1 MEGINSKLLHL
12 PSSPFS
18 STLNG
23 VGGIRDGAA
32 GTFSAMD
39 DSGTFSAIDD
49 SGCVRGVVDEV
60 VVVVRGEVVEV

>member
-39 DSGTFSAIDD
+39 DSG
-49 SGCVRGVVDEV
+49 CVRGVVDEV
-60 VVVVRGEVVEV
+60 GVVV